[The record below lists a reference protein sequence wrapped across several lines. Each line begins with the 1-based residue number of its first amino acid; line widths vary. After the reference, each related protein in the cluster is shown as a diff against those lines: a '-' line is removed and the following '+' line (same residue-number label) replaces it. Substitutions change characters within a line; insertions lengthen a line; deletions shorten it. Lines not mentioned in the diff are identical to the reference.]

1 MDGPW
6 LSRWVRAALGLALL
20 SACSAAPAVGGG
32 FVAGDGTITVIDA
45 AARQEAPA
53 IGGETLDGKPWSS
66 EAVADQVIV
75 YNVWGS
81 WCSPCRAEA
90 PALEAAS
97 QATSGV
103 AVFVGVNTRD
113 LDKAAPQAF
122 VRAFGIT
129 YPSLFDPDGSLLLA
143 FSGQLPASAIPSTL
157 VVDRQ
162 GRVAA
167 RVIGETTQATLV
179 GLVNDIAQ
187 GK

>member
-1 MDGPW
+1 MAGLW
-6 LSRWVRAALGLALL
+6 LRRLVAAALGLALTTG
-20 SACSAAPAVGGG
+20 CSATPEAGGG
-32 FVAGDGTITVIDA
+32 FVAGDGTIPVIA
-45 AARQEAPA
+45 AASRQPAP
-53 IGGETLDGKPWSS
+53 IITGQTLDGSTWSS
-66 EAVADQVIV
+66 ETVRDKVIV

-90 PALEAAS
+90 PALQAAA
-97 QATSGV
+97 QATSEQ

-129 YPSLFDPDGSLLLA
+129 YPNLFDPDGSLLLA

-157 VVDRQ
+157 LIDRQ
-162 GRVAA
+162 GRIAA

-179 GLVNDIAQ
+179 GLVDDIAQ